1 MEGWY
6 HNPWHNSGS
15 DAVRGDIC
23 AKSLDVTE
31 AEVQKKKTKTEKD
44 QQNQRTP
51 YHDAA
56 FKKEKVSYV
65 AF

>member
-6 HNPWHNSGS
+6 HNTWHNSGP

-23 AKSLDVTE
+23 AKSLAVTE
-31 AEVQKKKTKTEKD
+31 AEIPKETETEKD
-44 QQNQRTP
+44 QQNQTTP

-56 FKKEKVSYV
+56 FKKVE
-65 AF
+65 A